1 MKRSPLLLL
10 IPALAA
16 SAAACG
22 RSDGDAIDVGA
33 APTTTVVAEPAD
45 LRDDEPGVAVT
56 IWFNRGEALVP
67 VDRVVPDTG
76 DLEAAA
82 ADAVRSLLE
91 GPSNDEREDGLTTAI
106 PVGTRLLGL
115 EVGDDRIATVDL
127 SGEFETGGGTAAMR
141 ARLGQVACTLDGVV
155 ALDIVD
161 GTRFELDGKPVSVFS
176 GEGIVLDGPV
186 TCADYHAAQPAD
198 GSSTPAT
205 TVAPRPSAPTTAP
218 SSPSSAPPP
227 PTTTTSTTVPAPR
240 PSNASSSFAGGWLT
254 PPAGDSRRKDGLDLL
269 RISAGTTI
277 RFVVEDMRYFTGP
290 DRPGAID
297 PRYDSVERWYIKA
310 SIEGDPTY
318 RGRFL
323 VERRDG
329 SGGVVAVAPHHTSG
343 WSAADWS
350 GFEGEGRPSAYEGL
364 PGSWAGVRFDFV
376 TGEGGPGTRGL
387 PAEVE
392 GCVRDT

>member
-1 MKRSPLLLL
+1 MKRTPLLL
-10 IPALAA
+10 IPALAL
-16 SAAACG
+16 AAGACG
-22 RSDGDAIDVGA
+22 GSDGDAIDVGA
-33 APTTTVVAEPAD
+33 APTTSVVAEPAD

-91 GPSNDEREDGLTTAI
+91 GPSSDERDDGLTTAI

-115 EVGDDRIATVDL
+115 DVGDDRIAAIDL
-127 SGEFETGGGTAAMR
+127 SGEFETGAGTAAMR
-141 ARLGQVACTLDGVV
+141 ARLGQVACTLDGAV

-161 GTRFELDGKPVSVFS
+161 GTRFALDGKPVSVFS

-186 TCADYHAAQPAD
+186 TCADYL
-198 GSSTPAT
+198 
-205 TVAPRPSAPTTAP
+205 APRPPGDGTAPPTTGAPRPAAPTTTAP
-218 SSPSSAPPP
+218 APAR
-227 PTTTTSTTVPAPR
+227 TTPTTVPAPQ
-240 PSNASSSFAGGWLT
+240 PTNASTSCVGGWVT
-254 PPAGDSRRKDGLDLL
+254 PGPGDSRRKDGLDLL
-269 RISAGTTI
+269 RISAGTTS
-277 RFVVEDMRYFTGP
+277 RFVVEDIRYFTGP
-290 DRPGAID
+290 DRPGTIE
-297 PRYDSVERWYIKA
+297 PRDDSVERWYVKA
-310 SIEGDPTY
+310 SLEDDPTY

-343 WSAADWS
+343 WSETDWS
-350 GFEGEGRPSAYEGL
+350 GFEGEGPPSAHEGL
-364 PGSWAGVRFDFV
+364 PGYWAGLRFDFV
-376 TGEGGPGTRGL
+376 TGAGGPGTPGL
-387 PAEVE
+387 PSEVE